1 MKSTDVLIIGGG
13 ASGIMAALS
22 AAEMNADVTIVEHN
36 DMLGRK
42 ILSTGNGKCN
52 YTNMN
57 MGSKYYRG
65 SNPLFTE
72 SALKQFGAKDTIEYF
87 KKLGIYPKEKNGYMY
102 PYSEQASAFVTV
114 LTDAVRNCGI
124 HVYLNENISDIRED
138 DGFIVT
144 LSKKEIKARKLI
156 FATGLLAGRKSGC
169 DGSSFQYIE
178 KFGHT
183 FIDIVPALVHLKSEA
198 SFLRMLAGIRAE
210 IKLKL
215 YENETEVFKDRGE
228 ALFLENGLSGIV
240 TFQGSRFVSYALKAG
255 HKVTAVLDLAPDIEK
270 KEIIERFQGDNE
282 YKSATSALI
291 GLLSDKLSECIIDLL
306 NIDPEITAGSL
317 RLSDIERIAETVKNF
332 KLTITGTRSFE
343 DAQVA
348 AGGVNTDEINEDTM
362 ESKLI
367 PGVYFAGELIDIDG
381 MCGGYNLQWA
391 WSSGRVAGIN
401 AARNCND

>member
-144 LSKKEIKARKLI
+144 LS
-156 FATGLLAGRKSGC
+156 
-169 DGSSFQYIE
+169 
-178 KFGHT
+178 
-183 FIDIVPALVHLKSEA
+183 
-198 SFLRMLAGIRAE
+198 
-210 IKLKL
+210 
-215 YENETEVFKDRGE
+215 
-228 ALFLENGLSGIV
+228 
-240 TFQGSRFVSYALKAG
+240 
-255 HKVTAVLDLAPDIEK
+255 
-270 KEIIERFQGDNE
+270 
-282 YKSATSALI
+282 
-291 GLLSDKLSECIIDLL
+291 
-306 NIDPEITAGSL
+306 
-317 RLSDIERIAETVKNF
+317 
-332 KLTITGTRSFE
+332 
-343 DAQVA
+343 
-348 AGGVNTDEINEDTM
+348 
-362 ESKLI
+362 
-367 PGVYFAGELIDIDG
+367 
-381 MCGGYNLQWA
+381 
-391 WSSGRVAGIN
+391 
-401 AARNCND
+401 